1 MKSMRF
7 SNSDIENWSS
17 LSYPEYIEKSQKYEC
32 RDCGA
37 ITVPHEMTTV
47 SAMPYCKR
55 CRRFNLKS
63 LFPICDEC
71 QTPIEYKTD
80 YFLDNDEVSALPQV
94 YLLCGC
100 SRGIWFPLIKE
111 SIDGIIGVREDG
123 EEDDFSP
130 MAVDAPLPI
139 VRLTESRYWYLFN
152 PSPSK
157 YANNVNSSV
166 HFTKCQ
172 KSEQDHFLHSYIK
185 ANIDP
190 CQRMGGELES
200 FSKDYYKLCVDTI
213 NLNLKLGLLNIFL
226 PHQMGYYMV
235 NLNLRLENPIHDLV
249 QYSNP
254 IFWQDYVRT
263 YFDSCVMGISR
274 LMEESPEE
282 YTNSYRAYA
291 KRYTDCYYPERKDKS
306 GISRPDPRLSRVI
319 EIRNWYIAHDDI
331 RFDTATLHEGIT
343 DLVDIYKDQIL
354 TSINTLNKMQ
364 RLKIVFSYDPHEIFI
379 NKGVALP
386 ILKIIDNELSREHP
400 HPESEMV

>member
-1 MKSMRF
+1 MRF

-32 RDCGA
+32 RDCGT
-37 ITVPHEMTTV
+37 ITIPREMTTV
-47 SAMPYCKR
+47 PAMPYCR
-55 CRRFNLKS
+55 SCSGFNLKR
-63 LFPICDEC
+63 LFPICEEC
-71 QTPIEYKTD
+71 QSPIEYKAD
-80 YFLDNDEVSALPQV
+80 YFLDNNEVSGLPRV

-100 SRGIWFPLIKE
+100 SKGVWFPLVKE
-111 SIDGIIGVREDG
+111 GIDGIIMVREDG

-139 VRLTESRYWYLFN
+139 YTFVESRYWYLFN
-152 PSPSK
+152 PSLSK
-157 YANNVNSSV
+157 YANNNPVR
-166 HFTKCQ
+166 FTKCQ
-172 KSEQDHFLHSYIK
+172 KREQDYFLRSYIK

-200 FSKDYYKLCVDTI
+200 FSKAYYKLCVDTI
-213 NLNLKLGLLNIFL
+213 NLNLKLGLLYVFL
-226 PHQMGYYMV
+226 PNKWGYYTISI
-235 NLNLRLENPIHDLV
+235 NSGLKNSIDDLV

-254 IFWQDYVRT
+254 FFWQDYAKT
-263 YFDSCVMGISR
+263 YLDSCIMGISR

-291 KRYTDCYYPERKDKS
+291 KRYTDCYYPEQKDKS
-306 GISRPDPRLSRVI
+306 GISRPDPRLSRII
-319 EIRNWYIAHDDI
+319 EIRNWYVAHDDI
-331 RFDTATLHEGIT
+331 RFDPAILHEGIT

-400 HPESEMV
+400 HSESEMV